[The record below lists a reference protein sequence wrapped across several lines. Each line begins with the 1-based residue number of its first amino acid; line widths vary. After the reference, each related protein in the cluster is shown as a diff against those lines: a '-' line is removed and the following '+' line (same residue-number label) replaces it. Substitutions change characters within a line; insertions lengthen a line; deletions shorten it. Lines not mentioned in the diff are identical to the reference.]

1 MKHNDKQTKR
11 QKQKPNDK
19 QMNRAEFKLKKKKNK
34 EPWRRNK
41 NDKKRRLNNTKLI
54 YTIKIK
60 K

>member
-11 QKQKPNDK
+11 RKQKPKDK
-19 QMNRAEFKLKKKKNK
+19 QTSRPEFKLKKKNK